1 MSQVPACPPAIT
13 LSPYEPMTSVLA
25 FILVLGPLIFVHELG
40 HFLCAKL
47 FGIRV
52 LKFSLGFGPK
62 ILGWRRGDTEYLLSA
77 FPLGGYV
84 KMYGENPGEEVEQ
97 NQELFS
103 FSHKPVWQRFLV
115 VLAGPLANLLFAV
128 LLFFA
133 LFASTGVPQPVNE
146 ARIGHV
152 TLESPADKAGLK
164 VDDLI
169 LSINDTP
176 VQSWKEVSGLIR
188 LSKGQP
194 VTIVVQREKN
204 LLTLTGQPILEEEK
218 NVFGEVIDTR
228 YFLGIR
234 VADTIVRLSAGEAL
248 QAGGQHTWNL
258 IRITLLG
265 VVKIIQKVVP
275 ASELGGPVRIAQI
288 AGQQM
293 EVGWANLLHFA
304 GLLSVSLGI
313 LNLFPIP
320 ILDGGHLVFFAVEAI
335 RRKPLGMETRERLQM
350 IGLVLLISLMLF
362 VFYNDF
368 LFLSNNG

>member
-1 MSQVPACPPAIT
+1 
-13 LSPYEPMTSVLA
+13 MTSVLA

-62 ILGWRRGDTEYLLSA
+62 IFGHRVGDTEYLLSA

-84 KMYGENPGEEVEQ
+84 KMYGEAPGEEVGQ
-97 NQELFS
+97 DQETFS

-115 VLAGPLANLLFAV
+115 VFAGPLANLLFAV

-133 LFASTGVPQPVNE
+133 LFAGAGVPQPVSE
-146 ARIGHV
+146 ALIGHV
-152 TLESPADKAGLK
+152 SQDSPAERAGLLAG
-164 VDDLI
+164 DLI

-176 VQSWKEVSGLIR
+176 VQTWTEVSALIR
-188 LSKGQP
+188 LSNGQP
-194 VTIVVQREKN
+194 VTIVVRRQETV
-204 LLTLTGQPILEEEK
+204 LTLTGQPTLEEEK
-218 NVFGEVIDTR
+218 NVFGEVIATR
-228 YFLGIR
+228 YILGIR
-234 VADTIVRLSAGEAL
+234 VADTVVRLAAGEAL
-248 QAGGQHTWNL
+248 QAGVQHTWNL
-258 IRITLLG
+258 IRVTLLG

-293 EVGWANLLHFA
+293 EVGWANLIHFA

-335 RRKPLGMETRERLQM
+335 RRKPLSMETRERLQM
-350 IGLVLLISLMLF
+350 VGLVLLLSLMLF

-368 LFLSNNG
+368 LFIRNGG